1 MAILLLMNC
10 DHIYGY
16 QNARS
21 YIVEL
26 SPETGKPIGPAA
38 RIGFDPDLT
47 SKTVQG
53 DDKKWRRKDAGKTL
67 FALHTAHSILVN
79 DVDAAPFQKNWT
91 PFEVSARIQPDN
103 H

>member
-16 QNARS
+16 QNSRS

-26 SPETGKPIGPAA
+26 SQETGKPLGPAA

-53 DDKKWRRKDAGKTL
+53 NDKKWRKKDAGKHVTYT
-67 FALHTAHSILVN
+67 HC
-79 DVDAAPFQKNWT
+79 APHCAQQT
-91 PFEVSARIQPDN
+91 RV
-103 H
+103 